1 MTDKSVSDLRIK
13 ILSALSDPT
22 RLELLE
28 YLSEGERCVC
38 EILPAFQRSQST
50 ISKHLNIL
58 YEADILERKID
69 GKRTLYRIKDPQVF
83 DLIRLVD
90 SMALRQISAAGRGG
104 KDSREIIEQ
113 REMILTVTYTIMAA
127 LQAGLST
134 LMEYLSAHVLTC
146 LIPAF
151 FIAGGIA
158 ALLKTEMVLKYFGA
172 DAPKWICYS
181 VAATS
186 GTILAVCSCTILPMF
201 AGIEKKGAGI
211 GPATAFLFS
220 GPAINLLA
228 IVLTARVLGLDL
240 GIARAVAAVSM
251 AVIIG
256 LIMAAIFERN
266 RKCKISSN
274 NAPAQATMETTEPQE
289 SGRTERIS
297 ILFLGLLIGVLLSAT
312 SKLEFA
318 LKWTIVAAFVA
329 AAAYVLIRY
338 FSSDEKSAF
347 FSETWSLTKKIFP
360 LLVIGT
366 FITGIIGYFMPTELL
381 RTYLGSNSFL
391 SCFTAS
397 IIGALLYMPT
407 LLEVPIVG
415 TLFGYSSGITAAGPA
430 LSLLLA
436 GPSLSLPSMIVITR
450 IIGLKKGGVY
460 FSLVV
465 IASTLMGMLYG
476 AIVS

>member
-1 MTDKSVSDLRIK
+1 
-13 ILSALSDPT
+13 
-22 RLELLE
+22 
-28 YLSEGERCVC
+28 
-38 EILPAFQRSQST
+38 
-50 ISKHLNIL
+50 
-58 YEADILERKID
+58 
-69 GKRTLYRIKDPQVF
+69 
-83 DLIRLVD
+83 
-90 SMALRQISAAGRGG
+90 
-104 KDSREIIEQ
+104 
-113 REMILTVTYTIMAA
+113 MAA
-127 LQAGLST
+127 LQAGLQT
-134 LMEYLSAHVLTC
+134 LLEYLSAHVLTC

-151 FIAGGIA
+151 FIAGAIA

-172 DAPKWICYS
+172 DAPKWLCYS

-256 LIMAAIFERN
+256 LIMAAIFERG
-266 RKCKISSN
+266 RKKCEKPVK
-274 NAPAQATMETTEPQE
+274 NAPSQAVQAMTEPP
-289 SGRTERIS
+289 SGQTERIS
-297 ILFLGLLIGVLLSAT
+297 VLFIALLIGVLLSAT
-312 SKLEFA
+312 SKFEFSI
-318 LKWTIVAAFVA
+318 KWTIVAAFIV
-329 AAAYVLIRY
+329 AAAYVLTRY
-338 FSSDEKSAF
+338 FSSEEKSAF
-347 FSETWSLTKKIFP
+347 FGETWSLTKKIFP

-381 RTYLGSNSFL
+381 RTALGSNSFL

-415 TLFGYSSGITAAGPA
+415 TLFGYSTGVTAAGPA

-460 FSLVV
+460 IGLVV
-465 IASTLMGMLYG
+465 IVSTLVGMLYG
-476 AIVS
+476 AIVQ

>member
-1 MTDKSVSDLRIK
+1 
-13 ILSALSDPT
+13 
-22 RLELLE
+22 
-28 YLSEGERCVC
+28 
-38 EILPAFQRSQST
+38 
-50 ISKHLNIL
+50 
-58 YEADILERKID
+58 
-69 GKRTLYRIKDPQVF
+69 
-83 DLIRLVD
+83 
-90 SMALRQISAAGRGG
+90 
-104 KDSREIIEQ
+104 
-113 REMILTVTYTIMAA
+113 MAA
-127 LQAGLST
+127 LQAGITT
-134 LMEYLSAHVLTC
+134 LLEYLSAHVLTC

-158 ALLKTEMVLKYFGA
+158 ALLKTEMVLKYFGK
-172 DAPKWICYS
+172 DAPKWLCYS

-228 IVLTARVLGLDL
+228 IILTARVLGLDL

-256 LIMAAIFERN
+256 LIMAAIFERGTK
-266 RKCKISSN
+266 KCKIPLN
-274 NAPAQATMETTEPQE
+274 NAQAQAAQAATEPQK
-289 SGRTERIS
+289 SGRTENIS

-312 SKLEFA
+312 SKLEFS
-318 LKWTIVAAFVA
+318 LKWTIVAAFIVA
-329 AAAYVLIRY
+329 AAFILTRY
-338 FSSDEKSAF
+338 FSSEEKNAF

-360 LLVIGT
+360 LLVVGT

-381 RTYLGSNSFL
+381 RIYLGSNSFL

-415 TLFGYSSGITAAGPA
+415 TLFGYSTGIMAAGPA

-450 IIGLKKGGVY
+450 IVGLKKGGVY

-465 IASTLMGMLYG
+465 IVSTLVGMLYG
-476 AIVS
+476 AIVGMNTG

>member
-1 MTDKSVSDLRIK
+1 
-13 ILSALSDPT
+13 
-22 RLELLE
+22 
-28 YLSEGERCVC
+28 
-38 EILPAFQRSQST
+38 
-50 ISKHLNIL
+50 
-58 YEADILERKID
+58 
-69 GKRTLYRIKDPQVF
+69 
-83 DLIRLVD
+83 
-90 SMALRQISAAGRGG
+90 
-104 KDSREIIEQ
+104 
-113 REMILTVTYTIMAA
+113 MAA

-134 LMEYLSAHVLTC
+134 LLEYLSAHVLTC

-151 FIAGGIA
+151 FIAGAIA

-172 DAPKWICYS
+172 DAPKWLCYS

-256 LIMAAIFERN
+256 LIMAAIFERG
-266 RKCKISSN
+266 RKKCEIPPG
-274 NAPAQATMETTEPQE
+274 NASVQSAQAEPQ
-289 SGRTERIS
+289 GGQTERIS
-297 ILFLGLLIGVLLSAT
+297 VLFIALLIGVLLSAT
-312 SKLEFA
+312 SKLEFSI
-318 LKWTIVAAFVA
+318 KWTIVAAFIA
-329 AAAYVLIRY
+329 ASAFVLTRY
-338 FSSDEKSAF
+338 FSSEEKSAF
-347 FSETWSLTKKIFP
+347 FGETWSLTKKIFP
-360 LLVIGT
+360 LLVVGT

-381 RTYLGSNSFL
+381 RTALGSNSFI

-415 TLFGYSSGITAAGPA
+415 TLFGYSTGITAAGPA

-460 FSLVV
+460 ITLVV
-465 IASTLMGMLYG
+465 IVSTLVGMIYG